1 MTMFKTLAISFSTMT
16 LFTGI
21 TPLYGSSLQY
31 AGPAS
36 LVWGWVVVCFFTWFV
51 GIAMAE
57 ICSSF
62 PTTGSLY
69 FWAAHLAGPKWGPFS
84 SWCRAWLETI
94 GLIAGIGTQAY
105 AGSQTL
111 QSIILLSTGT
121 NKGGGYFAPKWLF
134 LCMYIGLTVIWAA
147 LNTFALEVIA
157 FIDIISIWWQV
168 IGGAVIVIMLPLV
181 ALTTQSASYVF
192 TNFELAPNTT
202 GISSKPYA
210 VILSF
215 LVSQYSLYGY
225 DAAAHLTEETKGADK
240 NGPIAILGSLAIIS
254 VFGWAY
260 ILALTFSIHDFA
272 YLYDPNNE
280 TAGAFVPAQILYDAF
295 HGRYHNS
302 AGAIVLLFIIW
313 GSFFFGGL
321 SITTSAARVVYALSR
336 DKGVPFSFLWRKLHP
351 KHKVPT
357 NAVWLCAAIC
367 ILLGLPILKVNV
379 VFTAITSICTIGWV
393 GGYAVPIF
401 ARMVMPEKNF
411 KAGPFYLGKA
421 RRPIC
426 YIAIHTMI
434 EEAEAQCALL
444 NSESLCDG
452 CFSSDSD
459 IFLFGARTVYMEIC
473 LGDGGYVVC
482 YEMAEIENKLG
493 LGRDYHQGVHGL
505 GPKLAC
511 QIVKSIGEKDVL
523 KKFASEGLGWVKKR
537 KGAKNNIGKDDT
549 ILQVID
555 AYLKPKCHSA
565 DSDFVLKAHSQY
577 PFQRTKLH
585 HICAVYFEWPSE
597 RTDGYILP
605 CIVERDLRR
614 FANLRST
621 SSELGLNLPL
631 HEGLESPADGR
642 RSFES
647 SYRIGD
653 NGTSGGTN

>member
-1 MTMFKTLAISFSTMT
+1 MVNHQPEVPQITEMDSGEKRLNELGYKQELRREMTLFKTLAISFSTMT

-31 AGPAS
+31 GGPAS
-36 LVWGWVVVCFFTWFV
+36 LVWGWVVVSFFTWFV

-69 FWAAHLAGPKWGPFS
+69 FWAAHLAGPKWGPFA
-84 SWCRAWLETI
+84 SWCCAWLETI

-111 QSIILLSTGT
+111 QSIILLCTGT
-121 NKGGGYFAPKWLF
+121 NKDGGYLAPKWLF
-134 LCMYIGLTVIWAA
+134 LCMYIGLTIIWAF

-168 IGGAVIVIMLPLV
+168 IGGSVIVIMLPLV

-192 TNFELAPNTT
+192 TNFEVAPEST

-225 DAAAHLTEETKGADK
+225 DAAAHLTEETRGADK
-240 NGPIAILGSLAIIS
+240 NGPIAILSSIGIIS

-260 ILALTFSIHDFA
+260 ILALTFSIQNYS
-272 YLYDPNNE
+272 YLYDPTNE
-280 TAGAFVPAQILYDAF
+280 TAGVFVPAQILYDAF
-295 HGRYHNS
+295 HGRYHS
-302 AGAIVLLFIIW
+302 ATGAIILLFVIW

-336 DKGVPFSFLWRKLHP
+336 DKGIPFSSVWRKVHP
-351 KHKVPT
+351 KHKVPS

-401 ARMVMPEKNF
+401 ARMVMAEKDF
-411 KAGPFYLGKA
+411 KPGPFYLGKA

-426 YIAIHTMI
+426 LVAFLWICYTCSVFLLPTYYPITWNTFNYAPV
-434 EEAEAQCALL
+434 AL
-444 NSESLCDG
+444 G
-452 CFSSDSD
+452 V
-459 IFLFGARTVYMEIC
+459 G
-473 LGDGGYVVC
+473 
-482 YEMAEIENKLG
+482 LG
-493 LGRDYHQGVHGL
+493 LILIWWMLDARKWFK
-505 GPKLAC
+505 GP
-511 QIVKSIGEKDVL
+511 V
-523 KKFASEGLGWVKKR
+523 R
-537 KGAKNNIGKDDT
+537 NIDNQNGK
-549 ILQVID
+549 V
-555 AYLKPKCHSA
+555 
-565 DSDFVLKAHSQY
+565 
-577 PFQRTKLH
+577 
-585 HICAVYFEWPSE
+585 
-597 RTDGYILP
+597 
-605 CIVERDLRR
+605 
-614 FANLRST
+614 
-621 SSELGLNLPL
+621 
-631 HEGLESPADGR
+631 
-642 RSFES
+642 
-647 SYRIGD
+647 
-653 NGTSGGTN
+653 